1 MFYLSEKLNT
11 VKYCIMR
18 ENINQ
23 ISIILVD
30 FLNYGKLPYIF
41 KIGGKFEF
49 ELNPYFYAFFWCK
62 NDSYVWPRTFT
73 GWHCWGREKL

>member
-1 MFYLSEKLNT
+1 
-11 VKYCIMR
+11 MR

-49 ELNPYFYAFFWCK
+49 ELNPYF
-62 NDSYVWPRTFT
+62 
-73 GWHCWGREKL
+73 